1 VGLGGRSELFVEGN
15 RSKPAESDQSHLSAA
30 QELLTWLRQEGGN
43 QRIPQVL
50 TLLAENTVA
59 ELREGRSPPAAEVES
74 LARQHADAHGGTLGE
89 KAAGRWLRRSDV
101 EKWWHARRPAIEQ
114 ACRRS
119 GLGWLPILAIKAG
132 GGRSNSTEYRLEFA
146 LLVDAS
152 ESDAAEPE
160 LATTGTYLREGSIY
174 YKVDPARTS
183 LWVRWLSSSP
193 QFHISSWRGRML
205 VTMVLLALAWVLFN
219 WVIAG
224 LSLWSNQPVSSRNLF
239 TIVIA
244 AIQTWLMW
252 FIFSPL
258 SRLPWRRVT
267 LASDVMLSSDQMYGQ
282 FRLIRDTKKKTPGG
296 WFSVVRHWGTC
307 PICSADVD
315 IRSGSP
321 TFRGRLVGR
330 CSDSPLEHV
339 FSFDPVTLAGVSLI
353 NDRSSQQP
361 GSGGE

>member
-1 VGLGGRSELFVEGN
+1 MEGN
-15 RSKPAESDQSHLSAA
+15 RSKPAENDQAHLSAA
-30 QELLTWLRQEGGN
+30 QVLLNWLRQEGGN

-59 ELREGRSPPAAEVES
+59 ELREGRIPPAAEVEA
-74 LARQHADAHGGTLGE
+74 LARQHADVHGGTLGD
-89 KAAGRWLRRSDV
+89 KTAGRWLRRSEV
-101 EKWWHARRPAIEQ
+101 EKWWDARRPAIEQ

-119 GLGWLPILAIKAG
+119 RLGCLPVLAIKAG
-132 GGRSNSTEYRLEFA
+132 GGRSNSTEYRLEFEQLDEA
-146 LLVDAS
+146 PES
-152 ESDAAEPE
+152 EAAEPE
-160 LATTGTYLREGSIY
+160 LATVGTYRHEGAIH

-183 LWVRWLSSSP
+183 LCVRWLSTTP
-193 QFHISSWRGRML
+193 QFHIGSWRGRLL

-219 WVIAG
+219 WVIAC
-224 LSLWSNQPVSSRNLF
+224 LSLWPNQSISSRNLF

-244 AIQTWLMW
+244 ALQTWLMW

-267 LASDVMLSSDQMYGQ
+267 LASDVMLGSDQMYGQ
-282 FRLIRDTKKKTPGG
+282 FRLIRDTQKKTPGG

-321 TFRGRLVGR
+321 TFPGRLVGR

-353 NDRSSQQP
+353 NDRPTQQP
-361 GSGGE
+361 RGCGE

>member
-1 VGLGGRSELFVEGN
+1 MEGN

-50 TLLAENTVA
+50 TLLVESTVA
-59 ELREGRSPPAAEVES
+59 ALREGRTPPAAEVES
-74 LARQHADAHGGTLGE
+74 LARQHADVHGGGLGD
-89 KAAGRWLRRSDV
+89 KTAGRWLRRSEV
-101 EKWWHARRPAIEQ
+101 ERWWDARLPAIAQ

-119 GLGWLPILAIKAG
+119 GLRSLPVLAIKAG

-146 LLVDAS
+146 LLDETQES
-152 ESDAAEPE
+152 ESAEPE
-160 LATTGTYLREGSIY
+160 LETIGTPRHDGVIHYQ
-174 YKVDPARTS
+174 VDPARTS
-183 LWVRWLSSSP
+183 RWVRWLSTVP
-193 QFHISSWRGRML
+193 QFRLGSWRGRL
-205 VTMVLLALAWVLFN
+205 LLTMVLLALAWVLLN
-219 WVIAG
+219 WFIAC
-224 LSLWSNQPVSSRNLF
+224 LSLWPNQPISSRNLF

-244 AIQTWLMW
+244 ALQTWLMW

-258 SRLPWRRVT
+258 SRLPWHRVT
-267 LASDVMLSSDQMYGQ
+267 RVPDIMLSSDQMYGQ
-282 FRLIRDTKKKTPGG
+282 FRLIRDTQKKTPGG
-296 WFSVVRHWGTC
+296 WFSVVRHWGAC

-321 TFRGRLVGR
+321 TFPGRLVGR

-353 NDRSSQQP
+353 DDRPAPYP
-361 GSGGE
+361 GAD